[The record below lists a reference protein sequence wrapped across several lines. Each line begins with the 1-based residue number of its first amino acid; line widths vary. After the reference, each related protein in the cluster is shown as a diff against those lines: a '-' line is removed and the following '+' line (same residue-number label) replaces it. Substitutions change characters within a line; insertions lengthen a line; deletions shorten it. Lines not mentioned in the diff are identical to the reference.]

1 MAITTRPITEEEVL
15 NFRERFNVGF
25 GQDLDEQD
33 RDPERFLTMLPLDRT
48 VAAFDG
54 DEIVGTLGAFP
65 LEVTVPGGASIS
77 MAGTTIVTVQATHRR
92 QGVLTAMMR
101 DHLEDTAARGEALA
115 GLWASETPIYGR
127 FGFGQATS
135 RDRVDAPKGA
145 LSIPAAGDGIVRFVE
160 PADVAGVFAPIFD
173 EVRATRSGMLARSEG
188 WWKHEVVYDP
198 SHHRNESSAKRFIS
212 FEADGRVEGYAIYTQ
227 KPDWDDF
234 VPNGQ
239 VRVKEILATTDR
251 AHTGLWNF
259 VSSID
264 LYPRVRHW
272 NLAVDDP
279 LWWKLVEPRRVPRMR
294 TDALWARIM
303 DVPAALEART
313 YESDGSIRIGVEDP
327 FRPGTSGVYEL
338 AISDGAGKCVTVDE
352 DSDVTFGIDVLG
364 ALYLGGSNALSM
376 GTAGLIDGADDRI
389 SELHRL
395 FRTDAAPWCD
405 DVF

>member
-1 MAITTRPITEEEVL
+1 MAITTRPITEGEVL
-15 NFRERFNVGF
+15 HFRERFNVGF
-25 GQDLDEQD
+25 GEDLDEQD

-65 LEVTVPGGASIS
+65 LEVTVPGGAALA

-115 GLWASETPIYGR
+115 GLWSSETPIYGR

-145 LSIPAAGDGIVRFVE
+145 LSIPAAEDGIVRFVE
-160 PADVAGVFAPIFD
+160 PAEVAGAFAAVFDA
-173 EVRATRSGMLARSEG
+173 VRATRPGMLARSDD
-188 WWKHEVVYDP
+188 WWQYKVVHDP
-198 SHHRNESSAKRFIS
+198 SHHRNGSSSKRFIS

-227 KPDWDDF
+227 KPDWEDF
-234 VPNGQ
+234 VPNGE
-239 VRVKEILATTDR
+239 VNVKEILATTDR
-251 AHTGLWNF
+251 SHTGLWNF
-259 VSSID
+259 VSGID

-272 NLAVDDP
+272 NVATDDP
-279 LWWKLVEPRRVPRMR
+279 LWWKLIDPRRVERRR
-294 TDALWARIM
+294 TDALWVRIM

-313 YESDGSIRIGVEDP
+313 YEFDGSIRIGVEDP

-338 AISDGAGKCVTVDE
+338 AVSEGVGKSMVVDGDADVD
-352 DSDVTFGIDVLG
+352 VGIDALG
-364 ALYLGGSNALSM
+364 ALYLGTSSALSM
-376 GTAGLIDGADDRI
+376 ASAGLIDGAPDRV
-389 SELHRL
+389 SQLHRL
-395 FRTDAAPWCD
+395 FHTAVEPWCD